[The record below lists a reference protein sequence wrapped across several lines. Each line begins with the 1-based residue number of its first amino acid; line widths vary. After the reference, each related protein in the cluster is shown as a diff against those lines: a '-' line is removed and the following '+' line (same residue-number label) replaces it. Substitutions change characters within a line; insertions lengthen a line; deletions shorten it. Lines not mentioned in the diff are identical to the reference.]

1 MNDGRSAI
9 LTYHSLDDSGS
20 VISTPPSQFQRQME
34 FLAASGIPV
43 VPLNQALD
51 RPGSVAITFDDG
63 FRNILDHAVP
73 ALERQRFPATVFV
86 VSDYCGRRNNWPSQ
100 SAGIPSLPLM
110 SWEELAGLPAL
121 MSVGAHTATHP
132 NLMRLSASE
141 CEQEMSEC
149 QTRIE
154 QSLGRPVRW
163 LAYPYGASSSKVR
176 ALASQ
181 HFDLAVGT
189 SLRFLPTEYD
199 PLDLPRIDTYYLR
212 GWLSLERLF
221 TRSGRLYLGT
231 RALLREVR
239 GSVRPWYSPR
249 RK

>member
-1 MNDGRSAI
+1 MNGGRSAI

-43 VPLNQALD
+43 LPLDQALH

-63 FRNILDHAVP
+63 FRNVLDHALP
-73 ALERQRFPATVFV
+73 ALERHGFPATIFV
-86 VSDYCGRRNNWPSQ
+86 VSDYCGRGNNWPGQ

-110 SWEELAGLPAL
+110 SWAELAGLPVPI
-121 MSVGAHTATHP
+121 SVGAHTATHP
-132 NLMRLSASE
+132 NLMRLPACE
-141 CEQEMSEC
+141 CEREMSEC

-163 LAYPYGASSSKVR
+163 LAYPYGASSPEVR
-176 ALASQ
+176 SLAGH

-189 SLRFLPTEYD
+189 LLQFLPARWN
-199 PLDLPRIDTYYLR
+199 PLDLPRIDTYYFR
-212 GWLSLERLF
+212 GRLSLERLF
-221 TRSGRLYLGT
+221 TPSGRLYLGA
-231 RALLREVR
+231 RALLRKARQYV
-239 GSVRPWYSPR
+239 VW
-249 RK
+249 